1 MTGLQYPVNHTGPP
15 QKRTFCTHCYCFS
28 KAFPFCLIFVC
39 KVWKWILFYTHFDK
53 RAQPLNKTTQSA
65 ITVQKPH
72 KGNTYETFQTK
83 MLCRFVFNCIQNTN
97 TLQTFLLKLAN
108 ILAGETTIQI
118 HILSSQTRR
127 RKRRD
132 EEEMFTRVWRWL
144 SWASSDRLPLKVKVG
159 RARPDTPRSRNSCS
173 SVRQANFPTSSFVFV
188 VLSNPVKH
196 LIIPGRSRT
205 RNNTSSMLSPW
216 RRSRRRTNRSRRQM
230 KASKDDNFGL
240 PWKPKCS

>member
-1 MTGLQYPVNHTGPP
+1 
-15 QKRTFCTHCYCFS
+15 
-28 KAFPFCLIFVC
+28 
-39 KVWKWILFYTHFDK
+39 
-53 RAQPLNKTTQSA
+53 
-65 ITVQKPH
+65 
-72 KGNTYETFQTK
+72 
-83 MLCRFVFNCIQNTN
+83 MLCRFNCIPNTN

-118 HILSSQTRR
+118 HILLSQTRR
-127 RKRRD
+127 RRRKGRD

-159 RARPDTPRSRNSCS
+159 RARPDTPRSRSSCS

-188 VLSNPVKH
+188 VLSNPVEH
-196 LIIPGRSRT
+196 FITPVRSRT
-205 RNNTSSMLSPW
+205 RNNTTSMLSQW

-240 PWKPKCS
+240 PWEPKCS